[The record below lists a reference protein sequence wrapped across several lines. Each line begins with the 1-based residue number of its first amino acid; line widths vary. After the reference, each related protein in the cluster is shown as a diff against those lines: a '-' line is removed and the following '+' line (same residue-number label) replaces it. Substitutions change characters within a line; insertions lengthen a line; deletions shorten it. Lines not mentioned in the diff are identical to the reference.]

1 MSQPRMG
8 KALANESNFP
18 FIVELAAAFD
28 ELDIEL
34 SRRIMHFHRSRTIQ
48 ARYGRRMFR
57 KDEIYFR
64 WCFSDLATA
73 SAFAEQF
80 GGEVLQLEDQLIP

>member
-8 KALANESNFP
+8 KALGNESNFP

-48 ARYGRRMFR
+48 ARHGRRMFR

-73 SAFAEQF
+73 CTFAEQF
-80 GGEVLQLEDQLIP
+80 RGQVLQLEDQLIP